1 MEIYNHE
8 EYQRRYNSEKQLLT
22 GRIEERKSNLRKAVI
37 ITVSAMVVEFILMIL
52 LYTFVGLF
60 FGMLVTYL
68 FIAGIVVLYGCKK
81 QFEKCEAD
89 YRIGLNKILDRL
101 EKDDLYDY
109 SPPDDVT
116 IIVTKDK
123 RKRKKI
129 IIITAVVLILTY
141 FIGIGAQALFTF
153 DPLDWQTKP
162 WKRKYMIDDLM
173 RQQDWYTYGKGQ
185 LEYNIKYMTKEE
197 VHKLLTVRDGRDV
210 DVDINIQ
217 VNEPTEIFYAYTD
230 KDGNNV
236 WLVAFY
242 APSGYYLGKYES
254 GDYVIDTIP

>member
-8 EYQRRYNSEKQLLT
+8 EYQKRYNSEKQQLT
-22 GRIEERKSNLRKAVI
+22 ERIEKRKSDLRKAVI
-37 ITVSAMVVEFILMIL
+37 ITVGAMVVEFILMIL

-116 IIVTKDK
+116 IIVTKDN
-123 RKRKKI
+123 RKRKKF
-129 IIITAVVLILTY
+129 IIITAVVLILAY
-141 FIGIGAQALFTF
+141 FVGIGAQALFTF

-173 RQQDWYTYGKGQ
+173 KQQEWETYGKGQ
-185 LEYNIKYMTKEE
+185 NEYNIKYMTKEE
-197 VHKLLTVRDGRDV
+197 VNKLLTVRDGRDV
-210 DVDINIQ
+210 EVDITIQ
-217 VNEPTEIFYAYTD
+217 ENFPTEIFYAYTD
-230 KDGNNV
+230 KNGTNV

-242 APSGYYLGKYES
+242 APSGYYLEKYES
-254 GDYVIDTIP
+254 GDYRIVTYS

>member
-8 EYQRRYNSEKQLLT
+8 EYQKRYNSEKQQLT
-22 GRIEERKSNLRKAVI
+22 DRIEERKNNLRKAVI

-116 IIVTKDK
+116 IIVTKDNRK
-123 RKRKKI
+123 RKRI
-129 IIITAVVLILTY
+129 IIITAVVLILAY
-141 FIGIGAQALFTF
+141 FVGIVAQALFTF
-153 DPLDWQTKP
+153 NPLDWQTKP

-173 RQQDWYTYGKGQ
+173 KQQEWETYGKGQ
-185 LEYNIKYMTKEE
+185 NEYNIKYMTKEE
-197 VHKLLTVRDGRDV
+197 VHKLLTVRDGSNV
-210 DVDINIQ
+210 SVDIIIQ
-217 VNEPTEIFYAYTD
+217 ENYPTEIFYAYTD
-230 KDGNNV
+230 KNGTNV

-242 APSGYYLGKYES
+242 SPLGYYLEKYES
-254 GDYVIDTIP
+254 GGYKINTYS

>member
-8 EYQRRYNSEKQLLT
+8 EYQRRYNSEKQQLT
-22 GRIEERKSNLRKAVI
+22 ERIEKRKSDLRKAVI
-37 ITVSAMVVEFILMIL
+37 ITVAAMVVEFILMIL

-60 FGMLVTYL
+60 FGMVVTYL
-68 FIAGIVVLYGCKK
+68 FIAGIIVLYGCKK

-89 YRIGLNKILDRL
+89 YRIGLNKILDKL

-116 IIVTKDK
+116 IIVTKETRK
-123 RKRKKI
+123 RKRNI
-129 IIITAVVLILTY
+129 IIIAVVLILTY
-141 FIGIGAQALFTF
+141 FVGIGAQMFFTF

-173 RQQDWYTYGKGQ
+173 KQQVWETYGKGQ
-185 LEYNIKYMTKEE
+185 LEYNIKYMTKDEI
-197 VHKLLTVRDGRDV
+197 HKLLTVKDGRNV
-210 DVDINIQ
+210 DVDITIKENF
-217 VNEPTEIFYAYTD
+217 PTEIFYAYTE
-230 KDGNNV
+230 KDGTNV

-242 APSGYYLGKYES
+242 SPSGYYLGKYES
-254 GDYVIDTIP
+254 GEGIY